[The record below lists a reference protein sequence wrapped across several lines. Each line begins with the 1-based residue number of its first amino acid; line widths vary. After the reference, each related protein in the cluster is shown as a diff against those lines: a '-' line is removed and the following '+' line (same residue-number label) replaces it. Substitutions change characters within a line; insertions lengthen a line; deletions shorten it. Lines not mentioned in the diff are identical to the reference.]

1 MQRLPEHVEQWHYKG
16 ITVCGTDIPLTHEDI
31 GDHTA
36 DHFHVEAIF
45 GGDPNVLAPIG
56 FRIKNPLGLLF
67 ADPTMNGLAQ
77 LAVRAKRKP
86 EAVFELFTRLLV
98 TEKLQIGSPGLA
110 RHILVALQEM
120 FAVPTDPEDE
130 LHFHVS
136 YILILLRKLDDRMRI
151 VL

>member
-36 DHFHVEAIF
+36 DHFHVEAIW
-45 GGDPNVLAPIG
+45 GADPNVTAPIG

-67 ADPTMNGLAQ
+67 ANPTMNGLAQ

-98 TEKLQIGSPGLA
+98 TEKLKVGSPGLA
-110 RHILVALQEM
+110 RRILVALQEM
-120 FAVPTDPEDE
+120 FVVPTDPEDE
-130 LHFHVS
+130 LYFHVS
-136 YILILLRKLDDRMRI
+136 YILLLMRNLDDRMRI
-151 VL
+151 VP